1 MTAAPPTGA
10 PESVLVAA
18 ATVLPLRDTPNG
30 MEILMLKRN
39 SKTAFGG
46 MWVFPGGMVDPEDME
61 GGDELAAARRAAVRE
76 AMEEATMEISIGDLV
91 TWSHWQPPTTAGYV
105 PKRFSTWFF
114 LAKFNAD
121 AAEVVVD
128 GTEIHEHMWVRPA
141 EGLAKR
147 EAGEWELAP
156 PTFVSLSQ
164 ISRYTTVAEALGAGR
179 ALPEPPRF
187 HTRITDLDGTRT
199 LLWHGD
205 AGYETG
211 DPALPGSRNR
221 VVWHGDKPLVW
232 ERIL

>member
-1 MTAAPPTGA
+1 MTATPPADA

-18 ATVLPLRDTPNG
+18 ATVLPLRDTPTG

-61 GGDELAAARRAAVRE
+61 EGDELAAARRAAVRE
-76 AMEEATMEISIGDLV
+76 AMEEATMDISIGDLV

-114 LAKFNAD
+114 LVGSHID

-128 GTEIHEHMWVRPA
+128 GHEIHEHMWIRPA

-164 ISRYTTVAEALGAGR
+164 INQYTTVAEALGAGR
-179 ALPEPPRF
+179 ALAEPPRF
-187 HTRITDLDGTRT
+187 HTRITDLNGTRT

-205 AGYETG
+205 AGYEAG
-211 DPALPGSRNR
+211 NPGLPGPRNR
-221 VVWHGDKPLVW
+221 VVWHSDKPLVW
-232 ERIL
+232 ERTH